1 MFFFS
6 LSIWNEFSLSKEF
19 FFLLP
24 HYSALPLPAD
34 TNQRSKFGSSNGN
47 QVSKPEHQDKLSR
60 DRCQQRYLSLFLGCE
75 GSCIVFEMPPES
87 LSFRSARVRR
97 RAVFGTQSSPSVS
110 LLSAF
115 SKMVYSI
122 LLFLR
127 NCAMFVK
134 SSRCFCIFL
143 ASNPLWVIRNHL
155 SCKSFDVS
163 KF

>member
-1 MFFFS
+1 MVRQTVIECQNQS
-6 LSIWNEFSLSKEF
+6 TR
-19 FFLLP
+19 
-24 HYSALPLPAD
+24 
-34 TNQRSKFGSSNGN
+34 TNYRERSMRAKIF
-47 QVSKPEHQDKLSR
+47 KPF
-60 DRCQQRYLSLFLGCE
+60 FLGCE

-115 SKMVYSI
+115 SKMVYSF

-134 SSRCFCIFL
+134 SSRGFFFWPQTHCESSVTTYHVKALMSPNSSLLHTHALVFFW
-143 ASNPLWVIRNHL
+143 NGQH
-155 SCKSFDVS
+155 CKSCVIS
-163 KF
+163 KKTKVE